1 MQEDANTEGL
11 GKGMTIIAWIIA
23 IALLTY
29 FFAGVEERQ
38 VNPNQSPDSK
48 RSDSI
53 IKVELKRNRYGHYVT
68 NGEVDGKA
76 VVFLLDTGATNV
88 AIPGALENYLNLQR
102 GQKHL
107 VNTANGTAVAYDTKI
122 DNIRIGEITIFNVRA
137 SINPSME
144 GEEILLGMSA
154 LKQIEF
160 RQKGNHL
167 TLIQDIR

>member
-1 MQEDANTEGL
+1 MQDDANTEGL

-38 VNPNQSPDSK
+38 VNPNQSPSSE
-48 RSDSI
+48 RQENI

-88 AIPGALENYLNLQR
+88 AIPGALESYLNLQR

-122 DNIRIGEITIFNVRA
+122 DSISIGAITLYNVRA
-137 SINPSME
+137 TINPSME

-167 TLIQDIR
+167 TLIQEQ